1 MLNKLKLFF
10 AAFKLLFDFIKKLF
24 SNPDIEVHGDNN
36 NININTSNNIRV
48 DNSKHVSKNTT
59 NNIVINEY
67 YYPANIP
74 SVSYSYTNRND
85 DVLNFLIFVA
95 LFTLSNNMIIY
106 PYFSIFK
113 MVTVI
118 LILTVIACNLHI
130 LLIYPKNPILIFRF
144 ATIVLLS
151 IKNLT
156 IFIRFIPKLITFTGI
171 FNDLPYFLLL
181 AHFVLT
187 IAFSIIIIIAY
198 SKDIV
203 NLSIDLSTKPS
214 TGTSSFIFLIILMF
228 IYYLPIISDFI
239 INLSSFLIQ
248 QIQ

>member
-1 MLNKLKLFF
+1 MMNKLKLFF
-10 AAFKLLFDFIKKLF
+10 VAFKLLFDFIKKLF
-24 SNPDIEVHGDNN
+24 SNPHIEVHGDNN
-36 NININTSNNIRV
+36 NINTSNNIRV

-67 YYPANIP
+67 YYPTNIP
-74 SVSYSYTNRND
+74 NVSYSPANKND
-85 DVLNFLIFVA
+85 AVLNFLILFS

-106 PYFSIFK
+106 PHYSIFK

-130 LLIYPKNPILIFRF
+130 LLIYPKNPILIFQF
-144 ATIVLLS
+144 VIIVLLS

-156 IFIRFIPKLITFTGI
+156 IFIRFIPKLITIVGL
-171 FNDLPYFLLL
+171 FNDLSYFLLL
-181 AHFVLT
+181 AHFVSTL
-187 IAFSIIIIIAY
+187 AFSIIIIIAY
-198 SKDIV
+198 SKDII
-203 NLSIDLSTKPS
+203 NLSIDLPIKPS
-214 TGTSSFIFLIILMF
+214 TGTSSIIFLIILIS

>member
-1 MLNKLKLFF
+1 MLNKLKLFLV
-10 AAFKLLFDFIKKLF
+10 AFKLLFDFIKKLF
-24 SNPDIEVHGDNN
+24 STPDIEVHGDNN
-36 NININTSNNIRV
+36 NININTINNIRV
-48 DNSKHVSKNTT
+48 DNSINVSKNTT
-59 NNIVINEY
+59 NNIFINK
-67 YYPANIP
+67 YYPTNIP
-74 SVSYSYTNRND
+74 SVSYSPTNRND
-85 DVLNFLIFVA
+85 DVLNFLILFA
-95 LFTLSNNMIIY
+95 LFTISNNMIIY

-130 LLIYPKNPILIFRF
+130 LLIYPKNPILIFQF
-144 ATIVLLS
+144 IIIVLLS

-156 IFIRFIPKLITFTGI
+156 IFTRFIPKLITFVGL
-171 FNDLPYFLLL
+171 FNDLQYFLLL
-181 AHFVLT
+181 AHFVST

-198 SKDIV
+198 SKDII
-203 NLSIDLSTKPS
+203 NLSINSSMKPCIAK
-214 TGTSSFIFLIILMF
+214 SSIIFLIILMF